1 MSFKLLLFFVVGKK
15 GFAVFGLHRQKL
27 RKVVIDAVSILI
39 IFRKAELA
47 VNERVR
53 DNALNRVLRLCFCIG
68 GHICDVALVEGVHIG
83 VNPSD
88 ENERV
93 LVFFVAFHDFE
104 Q

>member
-1 MSFKLLLFFVVGKK
+1 MSFKLLLFFFVVGEK

-27 RKVVIDAVSILI
+27 RKVVIDAVSILV
-39 IFRKAELA
+39 IFCKAEFA

-53 DNALNRVLRLCFCIG
+53 NNALDRVLRLCFCIG
-68 GHICDVALVEGVHIG
+68 DVAFVEGVHIG

-93 LVFFVAFHDFE
+93 LVFFVAFNDFK